1 MEMTVREVAA
11 ILCVSTARV
20 RTMIAEGQIAATK
33 RPRQTAGGDEWVVA
47 VAELKRVQRK
57 REAKH
62 SRI

>member
-20 RTMIAEGQIAATK
+20 RTMIAEGQIAAEK

-47 VAELKRVQRK
+47 VAELRRVQQR
-57 REAKH
+57 RQA
-62 SRI
+62 RQARA